1 MKLRVE
7 REREREREGRMDGWM
22 DAITLKKRQIK
33 KNSV

>member
-7 REREREREGRMDGWM
+7 REREIGGWM